1 MFLSC
6 SCSELW
12 VVHTQSSPFYP
23 SISRSLCTTRL
34 SPVPFCTSKQ
44 LYYSHPAGI
53 WECGYV
59 WYLMHD
65 LLLYKVSWL
74 VLSEWKGVYRRLI
87 NDNLSQDLPY
97 KIVISHWT
105 HINYKSFSLTG
116 SISGERKSAAILW
129 SINRVSWSH
138 SREVVSYL
146 AGGASSGVRKW
157 GLGDCK
163 VRLHRAWN
171 ATDWYHYCSATCITT
186 QFSAIK

>member
-1 MFLSC
+1 MARSFLVAVLS
-6 SCSELW
+6 SGF
-12 VVHTQSSPFYP
+12 VHAQSSPFYYP
-23 SISRSLCTTRL
+23 WVTMYHQALPCAFL
-34 SPVPFCTSKQ
+34 YKLATSCR
-44 LYYSHPAGI
+44 AGI
-53 WECGYV
+53 WECGYI

-74 VLSEWKGVYRRLI
+74 IVSEWKGVYRRLI

-116 SISGERKSAAILW
+116 NISGERKSAAILW

-138 SREVVSYL
+138 SREVVSYV

-157 GLGDCK
+157 GLGDGK
-163 VRLHRAWN
+163 VRLHRTWD